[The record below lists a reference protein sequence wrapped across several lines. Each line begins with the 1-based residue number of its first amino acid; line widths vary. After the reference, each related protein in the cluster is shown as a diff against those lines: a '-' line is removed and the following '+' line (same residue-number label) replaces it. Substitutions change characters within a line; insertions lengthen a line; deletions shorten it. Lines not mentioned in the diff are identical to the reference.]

1 MRLAKDE
8 LLNAEQIKNLLI
20 SLGKELELHGYSGE
34 VYLVGGA
41 AIALAYDG
49 RRTTTDLDAI
59 FEPKSVIYEAA
70 ARVAT
75 RYDLGPGWLNDAV
88 KELVPPND
96 PHSVI
101 ALEAPGIT
109 VSAASARNLLAMKVA
124 ASRVDRDQDDILF
137 LAGILG
143 LTTSEEVLAV
153 VEDVWGTAASRLAP
167 KCRFLVQEMFPS
179 SAPMDGV

>member
-1 MRLAKDE
+1 MHLATDE
-8 LLNAEQIKNLLI
+8 MLNANQIKTLLI
-20 SLGKELELHGYSGE
+20 SLGKELERRGYTGE
-34 VYLVGGA
+34 VYLVVGA

-70 ARVAT
+70 ERVASK
-75 RYDLGPGWLNDAV
+75 YELGPGWLNDAV
-88 KELVPPND
+88 KGLVPPND

-124 ASRVDRDQDDILF
+124 ASRVDRDQDDIRF
-137 LAGILG
+137 LADILD
-143 LTTSEEVLAV
+143 LTTSEEILAV
-153 VEDVWGTAASRLAP
+153 VEDVWGPAASRLAP
-167 KCRFLVQEMFPS
+167 KCRFLVQEMFPGG
-179 SAPMDGV
+179 APMDGD

>member
-1 MRLAKDE
+1 MPLTADE
-8 LLNAEQIKNLLI
+8 LLNADQIKALLL
-20 SLGKELELHGYSGE
+20 SLGKELQLHGYTGE

-49 RRTTTDLDAI
+49 RRTTTDLDAV

-70 ARVAT
+70 ERVAEK
-75 RYDLGPGWLNDAV
+75 YELEPGWLNDAV
-88 KELVPPND
+88 KGLVPPND

-124 ASRVDRDQDDILF
+124 ASRVDRDQDDIRF
-137 LAGILG
+137 LAGLLD
-143 LTTSEEVLAV
+143 LTTSEEILAL
-153 VEDVWGTAASRLAP
+153 VEEVWGPAASRLAP

-179 SAPMDGV
+179 ATH